1 MQDPWWCGYNRCRG
15 GGPKCLTARTL
26 LGVRLLF
33 MTAHTPLRLVLV
45 AVGSV
50 LAAGAASAEPDEF
63 ARLSLQQ
70 SIARAIERNPMVV
83 ESALEWRRVQGAADG
98 VAGVLAENPVVSTEA
113 GLRRDQG
120 WRGNQ
125 NSLAARIEQP
135 LDLFGQASTRRQAAG
150 DVVVWAKARLTLARA
165 EIAARA
171 RFVYV
176 AAQVAN
182 TRIALCQ
189 ERLATARQTAEAL
202 RMRVRLGASS
212 DIDLGMAEAE
222 SGRAEAALQSAQVQ
236 ESRAL
241 LALRDLLELPARAG
255 ALPSDAFTPPTATLP
270 IVMGYEN
277 LLAHHVSVQAVEK
290 RRLAIDGEISRLE
303 RERLP
308 RLSVGLAVERP
319 STEERFLGVGLSF
332 SPALWRRNQGP
343 LAEARVE
350 RERADFER
358 ATTLAGLERR
368 WVALREEQTQRLQ
381 ELTAVERTLQSEES
395 VRTLVRTGWQAG
407 KFDFL
412 RVLLA
417 ERSVADTK
425 QARLDLWAELWT
437 NVIEMNRLLGQE
449 S

>member
-1 MQDPWWCGYNRCRG
+1 M
-15 GGPKCLTARTL
+15 CLSARTL
-26 LGVRLLF
+26 RRVRSLA
-33 MTAHTPLRLVLV
+33 MNTHVPIPL
-45 AVGSV
+45 V
-50 LAAGAASAEPDEF
+50 LAAVASLLATSAAHAEPDEF

-70 SIARAIERNPMVV
+70 SIARAIERNPTVV
-83 ESALEWRRVQGAADG
+83 ESMMEWRRVQGAADG
-98 VAGVLAENPVVSTEA
+98 VAGILADNPVVSAEA

-120 WRGNQ
+120 WVGNQ
-125 NSLAARIEQP
+125 GSVAVRIEQP
-135 LDLFGQASTRRQAAG
+135 LDLFGQAGARRQAAG
-150 DVVVWAKARLTLARA
+150 DVVAWAKARLALARA

-171 RFVYV
+171 KLVYV
-176 AAQVAN
+176 AAQITSA
-182 TRIALCQ
+182 RIALCQ

-236 ESRAL
+236 ENRAL

-255 ALPSDAFTPPTATLP
+255 ALPSDTFAQPPATLP
-270 IVMGYEN
+270 SEMGQEG
-277 LLAHHVSVQAVEK
+277 LLAHHLSVQAVEK

-308 RLSVGLAVERP
+308 RLSVGLAAERP
-319 STEERFLGVGLSF
+319 SSEERFLGIGLSF
-332 SPALWRRNQGP
+332 SPALWRRNQGA

-358 ATTLAGLERR
+358 DTTLAGLERR
-368 WVALREEQTQRLQ
+368 WVVLREEQARRLQ
-381 ELTAVERTLQSEES
+381 ELAAVEGTLQSEEA
-395 VRTLVRTGWQAG
+395 VRALVRTGWQAG